1 MVVAGHAPEY
11 PSAGVQAAG
20 REWALT
26 VRPDGP
32 LPHIQAG
39 PAAARLW
46 KLSTAPP
53 PPPLAKHLCLRGS
66 AAPAATVHTLWLG
79 WAPGWGPREAGRDVP
94 LPPGW
99 APRCPGC
106 RPPSLR
112 AALES
117 KGEQQLS
124 PWFLCRGPRDHVR
137 WPPWQQRGDPV
148 QWLSLHTAPRS
159 TSHFLVTC
167 APENAALCLLRN
179 LPAHFPRGGRD
190 KDRPL
195 RPGAPPLTSQNH
207 SSTREHRL
215 GLRAREAASQ
225 ARRALQGC
233 RGGAWPSLG
242 PGAGGARSQI
252 LPTPISC
259 LIVEIRQRLSQGS
272 GQSPGGPSCCDPG
285 DQRAPDA
292 GSRRGQGTG
301 EHCRSG
307 GCWPRRMQRRREG
320 VSHLPTPRRN
330 LAE

>member
-1 MVVAGHAPEY
+1 MVVAGHAPECL
-11 PSAGVQAAG
+11 SAGVQAAG
-20 REWALT
+20 REWALA

-32 LPHIQAG
+32 LPRIQAG

-46 KLSTAPP
+46 KLSI

-79 WAPGWGPREAGRDVP
+79 WAPGWGPQEAGQDVP
-94 LPPGW
+94 LPPAR
-99 APRCPGC
+99 APQCPGC

-195 RPGAPPLTSQNH
+195 RPGALPLMSQGH
-207 SSTREHRL
+207 SSTRGTGL
-215 GLRAREAASQ
+215 GWGLGKQ
-225 ARRALQGC
+225 PRRRGGLC
-233 RGGAWPSLG
+233 RGAEGVPGPPSGLE
-242 PGAGGARSQI
+242 
-252 LPTPISC
+252 L
-259 LIVEIRQRLSQGS
+259 
-272 GQSPGGPSCCDPG
+272 
-285 DQRAPDA
+285 
-292 GSRRGQGTG
+292 G
-301 EHCRSG
+301 EHVARFCRHRSPASS
-307 GCWPRRMQRRREG
+307 WR
-320 VSHLPTPRRN
+320 
-330 LAE
+330 